1 MNSANRPRK
10 LPRQARSQALVEA
23 LLGALTRVL
32 SQRDLRAATTNEI
45 AQEAGVSIGSLYQYF
60 PNKQAL
66 LAALIQKR
74 AQADIDQALIAL
86 AESPAQALEEV
97 ARRVVAKL
105 VSHHRHNL
113 KLYRVLLRAVPSLGQ
128 SSFVRRQAA
137 AARAQ
142 FQHFLE
148 TRRAE
153 LRNLNT
159 DIASFVLGVSI
170 EATLHAAIL
179 ERPELLG
186 DPAFERA
193 LVELCTR
200 YLTHPPAP

>member
-1 MNSANRPRK
+1 MDPANIPRK
-10 LPRQARSQALVEA
+10 MPRQARSEALVEA
-23 LLGALTRVL
+23 LLAALARVL
-32 SQRDLRAATTNEI
+32 SQRDLQAATTNEI
-45 AQEAGVSIGSLYQYF
+45 AQQAGVSIGSLYQYF

-74 AQADIDQALIAL
+74 AQADIDQGLTAL
-86 AESPAQALEEV
+86 AESPDQALEEV
-97 ARRVVAKL
+97 ARRFVAKL

-137 AARAQ
+137 LARAQ

-148 TRRAE
+148 TRQAE

-179 ERPELLG
+179 ERPELLE
-186 DPAFERA
+186 DPAFERS

-200 YLTHPPAP
+200 YLTPTPAP